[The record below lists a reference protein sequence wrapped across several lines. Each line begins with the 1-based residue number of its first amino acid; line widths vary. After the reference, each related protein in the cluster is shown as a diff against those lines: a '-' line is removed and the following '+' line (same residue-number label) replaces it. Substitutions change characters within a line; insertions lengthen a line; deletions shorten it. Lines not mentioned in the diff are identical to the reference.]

1 MLDFVELLE
10 TRVRN
15 DEVKFVVL
23 FEAADRDQN
32 IRRREC
38 AGDFGQRHLERL
50 QFVWIDSDAVFFDA
64 PALNTDTRNAL
75 NSGKSGPQCVQRQI
89 AQLDQRMR
97 IGSQTVADHREHSRI
112 HALDFE

>member
-15 DEVKFVVL
+15 DEVKFVIL

-38 AGDFGQRHLERL
+38 ASDFSRRHLERL
-50 QFVWIDSDAVFFDA
+50 QFVWIDSDAIFFDA
-64 PALNTDTRNAL
+64 PALDADTRNTL
-75 NSGKSGPQCVQRQI
+75 NSGKCGPQCVQRQI
-89 AQLDQRMR
+89 AQLDKRMR
-97 IGSQTVADHREHSRI
+97 IGG
-112 HALDFE
+112 